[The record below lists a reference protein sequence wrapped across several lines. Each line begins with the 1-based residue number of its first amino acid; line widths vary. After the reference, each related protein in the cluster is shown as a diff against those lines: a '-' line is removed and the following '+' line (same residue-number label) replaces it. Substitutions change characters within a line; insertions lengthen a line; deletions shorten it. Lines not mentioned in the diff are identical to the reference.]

1 MFLPSAYFHSAAVL
15 LWEIMDDSTMT
26 ESGTQKK
33 PEALGVERIGQAMSR
48 MRIMI
53 GRRVVGR
60 VALQNV
66 APDLDISHIDVL
78 DVIKRAE
85 RDSEVTV
92 GTIAERMRIDPSRA
106 SRVVADM
113 VERGVLRREASQAD
127 ARRIVVVL
135 TPLGLKLLEEI
146 RAVKLAAIAEIVAD
160 WPQADI
166 ESFSR
171 LFETFIGGFE
181 ALYVQR
187 EKKLQD
193 GGSSG

>member
-1 MFLPSAYFHSAAVL
+1 MFLRPAYFHSVAVL
-15 LWEIMDDSTMT
+15 LWESMDDSTMT
-26 ESGTQKK
+26 ESVTEKT

-78 DVIKRAE
+78 DVIKRVE
-85 RDSEVTV
+85 RDNEVTV

-146 RAVKLAAIAEIVAD
+146 RAVKLAAVAEIVAD

-166 ESFSR
+166 ETFSR

-193 GGSSG
+193 GGSTG

>member
-1 MFLPSAYFHSAAVL
+1 MFLRPAYFHSVAVL
-15 LWEIMDDSTMT
+15 LWESMDDSTMT
-26 ESGTQKK
+26 EPGTEKT
-33 PEALGVERIGQAMSR
+33 PDALSVERIGQAMSR

-78 DVIKRAE
+78 DVIKRVE

-146 RAVKLAAIAEIVAD
+146 RAVKLAAVAEIVAD

-166 ESFSR
+166 ETFSR

>member
-1 MFLPSAYFHSAAVL
+1 MFLRPAYFHSVAVL
-15 LWEIMDDSTMT
+15 LWESMDDSTMT
-26 ESGTQKK
+26 ESGTEKT
-33 PEALGVERIGQAMSR
+33 PDALSVERIGQAMSR

-78 DVIKRAE
+78 DVIKRVE

-146 RAVKLAAIAEIVAD
+146 RAVKLAAVAEIVAD

-166 ESFSR
+166 ETFSR